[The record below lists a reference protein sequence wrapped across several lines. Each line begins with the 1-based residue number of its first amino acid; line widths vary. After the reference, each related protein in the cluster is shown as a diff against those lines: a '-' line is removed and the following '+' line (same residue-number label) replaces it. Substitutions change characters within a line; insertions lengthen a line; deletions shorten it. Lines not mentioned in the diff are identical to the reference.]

1 MKKIIVTGGSGF
13 IGSNLVKFLLKKK
26 YFVINIDCLKYAA
39 NPYNTENLK
48 KNKNYIF
55 FKLDLNNKNK
65 ITKILKKHKPD
76 GIFNLAAE
84 THVDRS
90 IDKPYN
96 FIHSNIL
103 GTFSLLESILAYKKK
118 IKLVHIS
125 TDEVYGDI
133 IKGRSDEKYPYN
145 PSSPYSSSKASA
157 DHLIKAYIRTYN
169 IPAVISN
176 CCNNYGPNQFPE
188 KLIPK
193 LIFNIMNNRP
203 LPIYGKGKNS
213 REWMHVQ
220 DHCEAL
226 LLIFLKGKIGES
238 YNIGTGINLKNLDIA
253 NKLLKIAKNKYSKIN
268 GKTKIKFVKD
278 RPCHYIRYSLNNRK
292 IKKNW
297 A

>member
-65 ITKILKKHKPD
+65 ITKILKKYKPD

-90 IDKPYN
+90 IDRPYN

-118 IKLVHIS
+118 IKH
-125 TDEVYGDI
+125 
-133 IKGRSDEKYPYN
+133 
-145 PSSPYSSSKASA
+145 
-157 DHLIKAYIRTYN
+157 
-169 IPAVISN
+169 
-176 CCNNYGPNQFPE
+176 
-188 KLIPK
+188 
-193 LIFNIMNNRP
+193 
-203 LPIYGKGKNS
+203 GKN
-213 REWMHVQ
+213 
-220 DHCEAL
+220 
-226 LLIFLKGKIGES
+226 
-238 YNIGTGINLKNLDIA
+238 Y
-253 NKLLKIAKNKYSKIN
+253 
-268 GKTKIKFVKD
+268 
-278 RPCHYIRYSLNNRK
+278 
-292 IKKNW
+292 
-297 A
+297 